1 MNLPRHV
8 TGWSRAAALA
18 VAAGALCLGVGSLVS
33 AQELDTGV
41 AVRLDAPGTALQT
54 AERLALRLP
63 PAPDPATTPERVPP
77 PAPEGLLLFP
87 VDPGSDCYVLDN
99 FGDSRGTRSHEGL
112 DIMGSS
118 GHAVYAVASGTLT
131 KRYTNTGTAGW
142 GWTLY
147 DAETETT
154 YKYFHLT
161 EDPNGLVE
169 GDTVELGDVIGF
181 VGSSGTSSAE
191 NIHLHFELRPGNV
204 AVDPLPKLF
213 VDTSVCR
220 VSPPIR

>member
-1 MNLPRHV
+1 MKSPRHV

-18 VAAGALCLGVGSLVS
+18 VAASAVCMGLGSFAW
-33 AQELDTGV
+33 AQEGDTAV
-41 AVRLDAPGTALQT
+41 TVRLDAPGTALHT
-54 AERLALRLP
+54 AERLALRK
-63 PAPDPATTPERVPP
+63 PP
-77 PAPEGLLLFP
+77 PGVAPTAPEGLLIFP
-87 VDPGSDCYVLDN
+87 VDPGSDCHVLDN

-118 GHAVYAVASGTLT
+118 GRGVYAVAAGTLT

-147 DAETETT
+147 DAETDTT

-191 NIHLHFELRPGNV
+191 NIHLHFEFRPGNV
-204 AVDPLPKLF
+204 AIDPLPKLF
-213 VDTSVCR
+213 VDTSICT

>member
-1 MNLPRHV
+1 MKSLRHV
-8 TGWSRAAALA
+8 TGWPRAAALA
-18 VAAGALCLGVGSLVS
+18 VAASAVCLGLGSFAS
-33 AQELDTGV
+33 AQEADT
-41 AVRLDAPGTALQT
+41 AATVRLDAPGTALRT
-54 AERLALRLP
+54 AERLALR
-63 PAPDPATTPERVPP
+63 TPP
-77 PAPEGLLLFP
+77 PGVAPTAPEGLLIFP
-87 VDPGSDCYVLDN
+87 VDAGSDCYVLDN
-99 FGDSRGTRSHEGL
+99 FGDSRGTRRHEGL

-118 GHAVYAVASGTLT
+118 GRAVYAVAAGTLT

-147 DAETETT
+147 DADTDTT

-204 AVDPLPKLF
+204 AIDPLPRVF
-213 VDTSVCR
+213 VDTSVCT

>member
-1 MNLPRHV
+1 MKSLHPASR
-8 TGWSRAAALA
+8 WPRAAALA
-18 VAAGALCLGVGSLVS
+18 VATGVLCLGLGSLAS
-33 AQELDTGV
+33 AQEGDT
-41 AVRLDAPGTALQT
+41 AVTVQLDAPGTALQT
-54 AERLALRLP
+54 AERLALR
-63 PAPDPATTPERVPP
+63 PP
-77 PAPEGLLLFP
+77 PPSVAPTAPEGLLIFP

-118 GHAVYAVASGTLT
+118 GRAVYAVAAGTLT

-147 DAETETT
+147 DADTDTT

-181 VGSSGTSSAE
+181 VGSSGTNSAE

-204 AVDPLPKLF
+204 AIDPLPKVF
-213 VDTSVCR
+213 VDTSVCT

>member
-1 MNLPRHV
+1 MKPPRTV
-8 TGWSRAAALA
+8 TRWTRAGALA
-18 VAAGALCLGVGSLVS
+18 VSSAVMGLTFGSLAL
-33 AQELDTGV
+33 AQETDV
-41 AVRLDAPGTALQT
+41 AVSVRLDAPGTALAT
-54 AERLALRLP
+54 AERLALQR
-63 PAPDPATTPERVPP
+63 PAPRA
-77 PAPEGLLLFP
+77 GQLIFP
-87 VDPGSDCYVLDN
+87 VDPGSDCYILDN
-99 FGDSRGTRSHEGL
+99 FGDGRGTRSHEGL

-118 GHAVYAVASGTLT
+118 GRDVYAVASGTLT
-131 KRYTNTGTAGW
+131 KRYTNTGSAGW

-147 DAETETT
+147 DAESDTT

-204 AVDPLPKLF
+204 AVDPLPRLF
-213 VDTSVCR
+213 VDTSVCG

>member
-1 MNLPRHV
+1 MKPPRNV

-18 VAAGALCLGVGSLVS
+18 VTVGAACLGVGSLVS
-33 AQELDTGV
+33 AQAVDTG
-41 AVRLDAPGTALQT
+41 ALVRLDAPGTALQP
-54 AERLALRLP
+54 AERLALR
-63 PAPDPATTPERVPP
+63 PP
-77 PAPEGLLLFP
+77 PVPEGLLIFP

-99 FGDSRGTRSHEGL
+99 YGDSRGTRSHEGL

-118 GHAVYAVASGTLT
+118 GRAVYAVAAGTLT

-147 DAETETT
+147 DAQTDTT

-204 AVDPLPKLF
+204 AIDPLPKLF
-213 VDTSVCR
+213 VDTSVCT

>member
-1 MNLPRHV
+1 VKFPPHV
-8 TGWSRAAALA
+8 TSWSRAAAVA
-18 VAAGALCLGVGSLVS
+18 VAAGAVCLGLGSLAS
-33 AQELDTGV
+33 AQAADTAV
-41 AVRLDAPGTALQT
+41 TVRLDAPGTALQT
-54 AERLALRLP
+54 AERLSLRP
-63 PAPDPATTPERVPP
+63 PAV
-77 PAPEGLLLFP
+77 PEGQLIFP

-118 GHAVYAVASGTLT
+118 GRAVYAVADGTLT

-147 DAETETT
+147 DAETDTT
-154 YKYFHLT
+154 YKYYHLT

-204 AVDPLPKLF
+204 AIDPLPKLF
-213 VDTSVCR
+213 VDTSVCT

>member
-1 MNLPRHV
+1 MKPPRHA
-8 TGWSRAAALA
+8 TGWFRAAALA
-18 VAAGALCLGVGSLVS
+18 VAAGAVCLGLGSLVS
-33 AQELDTGV
+33 AQEAGT
-41 AVRLDAPGTALQT
+41 AATVRLDAPGTALRT
-54 AERLALRLP
+54 AERLSLR
-63 PAPDPATTPERVPP
+63 PDPAKLPAGTPR
-77 PAPEGLLLFP
+77 PAPEGFLIFP

-99 FGDSRGTRSHEGL
+99 FGDARGTRSHEGL

-118 GHAVYAVASGTLT
+118 GRAVYAVAAGTLT

-147 DAETETT
+147 DAETDTT
-154 YKYFHLT
+154 FKYYHLT

-191 NIHLHFELRPGNV
+191 NIHLHFELRPGDV
-204 AVDPLPKLF
+204 AIDPLPKLF
-213 VDTSVCR
+213 IDTSVCT